1 MKHVAWQK
9 ECCLLHETCR
19 HIIPIHLRCM
29 RPSMLAFSH
38 TLGCWDWSPNTLTLV
53 IEVNADQEER
63 VSIEVD
69 WFQENVTV
77 MTFGLGSA
85 VRIWLKWG
93 KEEKGGDVMAK
104 VQDELVCLG
113 VWMQE
118 RHKIVRLRARVLAL
132 DCIVSWVYKKLVFS
146 WPQGTSHTVMF
157 STILNYVW
165 NYMRDKIAWSGRARS
180 RKMCCIR
187 SICIVPGTIEG
198 PLWKVGYR
206 GGMTR
211 ESSGLTSHILK
222 TSNSATE

>member
-1 MKHVAWQK
+1 MKHIVWQK

-19 HIIPIHLRCM
+19 HITPIHLRCM

-104 VQDELVCLG
+104 VQDKLVYLG
-113 VWMQE
+113 VWMQQ
-118 RHKIVRLRARVLAL
+118 HKIV
-132 DCIVSWVYKKLVFS
+132 KLVNAILIIKY
-146 WPQGTSHTVMF
+146 THTIMF
-157 STILNYVW
+157 YVIPVW
-165 NYMRDKIAWSGRARS
+165 NNVNKWSCSLANNVF
-180 RKMCCIR
+180 I
-187 SICIVPGTIEG
+187 
-198 PLWKVGYR
+198 
-206 GGMTR
+206 
-211 ESSGLTSHILK
+211 H
-222 TSNSATE
+222 